1 MNMFIRLSVLASSA
15 LLSACAAAS
24 VDHFPDGTT
33 GYTIL
38 STT

>member
-1 MNMFIRLSVLASSA
+1 MFIRLSVLASSA